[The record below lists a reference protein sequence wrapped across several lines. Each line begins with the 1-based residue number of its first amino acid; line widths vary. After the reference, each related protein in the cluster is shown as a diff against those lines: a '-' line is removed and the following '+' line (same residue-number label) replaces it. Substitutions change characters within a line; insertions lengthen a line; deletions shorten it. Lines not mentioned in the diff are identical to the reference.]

1 LRKQPVFID
10 YFQRPASCSK
20 SLRKDFSIESRAEP
34 GGEDGFAV
42 RWVGDKRNRLVSL
55 GEKPHEPQGGTADRK
70 TPTLLSQGGNGSQR
84 GRAAFV
90 KPYPQAI
97 GDRGAVDGSADDG
110 MYGSRCRPAMDRG
123 ESRGRFHYKLS
134 GKLSGKL
141 VGKFIC
147 ELTRKLIRQSCG

>member
-1 LRKQPVFID
+1 M
-10 YFQRPASCSK
+10 
-20 SLRKDFSIESRAEP
+20 
-34 GGEDGFAV
+34 
-42 RWVGDKRNRLVSL
+42 
-55 GEKPHEPQGGTADRK
+55 ADRE
-70 TPTLLSQGGNGSQR
+70 TPTLLSQGGNESQR

-90 KPYPQAI
+90 KPYPQAV
-97 GDRGAVDGSADDG
+97 GDRCAVDGSADDG

-141 VGKFIC
+141 VGKFIS